1 VAQVGKD
8 EDMKLR
14 IDHID
19 DETSPGDLKK
29 LLARFG
35 NIKEVAIYVG
45 GSVVYGIV
53 TMPDSA
59 AKRLKNR
66 RAGIFWR
73 GRCLS
78 IEIADE
84 SLGPWLPAWK
94 PPKNWLGRW

>member
-1 VAQVGKD
+1 
-8 EDMKLR
+8 MKLR

-19 DETSPGDLKK
+19 DDTSPGDLKK

-35 NIKEVAIYVG
+35 NVKEVAIYVA
-45 GSVVYGIV
+45 GSVVYGVV

-66 RAGIFWR
+66 RAAILWRDRPLGIE
-73 GRCLS
+73 S
-78 IEIADE
+78 ADE

-94 PPKNWLGRW
+94 PPKNLLRWRFQR

>member
-1 VAQVGKD
+1 
-8 EDMKLR
+8 MKLR

-19 DETSPGDLKK
+19 DETSPGDLKQ

-35 NIKEVAIYVG
+35 NVKEVAVYVG

-59 AKRLKNR
+59 AQRLKNR
-66 RAGIFWR
+66 RSGIPWR
-73 GRCLS
+73 GRRLR

-94 PPKNWLGRW
+94 PPKSLLRWW

>member
-1 VAQVGKD
+1 
-8 EDMKLR
+8 MKLR

-19 DETSPGDLKK
+19 DDTSPGDLKQ

-35 NIKEVAIYVG
+35 NVKEIAIYVG

-66 RAGIFWR
+66 RAGIPWR
-73 GRCLS
+73 GRYLR
-78 IEIADE
+78 IEIAEE

-94 PPKNWLGRW
+94 PPKNLLRRW

>member
-1 VAQVGKD
+1 
-8 EDMKLR
+8 MKLR
-14 IDHID
+14 IDNID
-19 DETSPGDLKK
+19 DDTSPGDVQQ

-35 NIKEVAIYVG
+35 NVKEVAIYAG

-59 AKRLKNR
+59 AQRLKNR
-66 RAGIFWR
+66 RAGILWR
-73 GRCLS
+73 GRCLG

-94 PPKNWLGRW
+94 PPKNLLRRW